1 MHSVTVPPMHDDDP
15 AALTG
20 RRGALLDQLTDL
32 FLARGIR
39 GFTLE
44 DLATELSCSKST
56 LYALAPSKEQLAAR
70 VVEYFFRRAARRVET
85 QVARR
90 RSPAA
95 RVREYLLAVAGEL
108 SAASPTFLADVA
120 ANALTRGSY
129 ERHTAIAA
137 DRIRALV
144 AAGVE
149 SGDFRAVDPV
159 FLGEVVA
166 AGMDAIE
173 RGGVTSRTG
182 LTHAEAYAQL
192 AALVLAA
199 VRTA

>member
-1 MHSVTVPPMHDDDP
+1 MHAVTSPQLRADGTT
-15 AALTG
+15 ALTG
-20 RRGALLDQLTDL
+20 RQGVLLDQLTDL
-32 FLARGIR
+32 FLTRGFR

-56 LYALAPSKEQLAAR
+56 LYALAASKEQLAAR
-70 VVEYFFRRAARRVET
+70 VVEYFFRRAAGRVEAH
-85 QVARR
+85 VDRR
-90 RSPAA
+90 RSAAA
-95 RVREYLLAVAGEL
+95 RVREYLLAVAAEL
-108 SAASPTFLADVA
+108 AAASPTFLADVA
-120 ANALTRGSY
+120 ANPLTRGSY

-173 RGGVTSRTG
+173 HGGVTTRTG

-199 VRTA
+199 VRTQ

>member
-1 MHSVTVPPMHDDDP
+1 MHSVTTPQWRADGTTV
-15 AALTG
+15 LTG
-20 RRGALLDQLTDL
+20 RQGVLLDQLTEL
-32 FLARGIR
+32 FLARGFR

-44 DLATELSCSKST
+44 DIAGELSCSKST
-56 LYALAPSKEQLAAR
+56 LYALAGSKEQLAAR
-70 VVEYFFRRAARRVET
+70 VVEYFFRRAAGHVEA

-108 SAASPTFLADVA
+108 AAASPAFLADVA
-120 ANALTRGSY
+120 ANPLTRGSY

-137 DRIRALV
+137 DRIRELV

-173 RGGVTSRTG
+173 RGGVTTRTG
-182 LTHAEAYAQL
+182 LTHAQAYAQL

-199 VRTA
+199 VRTE

>member
-1 MHSVTVPPMHDDDP
+1 MHAVDSPQLHADGTS
-15 AALTG
+15 ALTG
-20 RRGALLDQLTDL
+20 RQSALLDQLTDL
-32 FLARGIR
+32 FLTRGFR

-44 DLATELSCSKST
+44 DLAVELSCSKST
-56 LYALAPSKEQLAAR
+56 LYALATSKEQLASR
-70 VVEYFFRRAARRVET
+70 VVEYFFRRAAGRVET
-85 QVARR
+85 QVVRR

-95 RVREYLLAVAGEL
+95 RVREYLLAVASEL
-108 SAASPTFLADVA
+108 AAASPTFLADVA
-120 ANALTRGSY
+120 ANPLTRGSY

-173 RGGVTSRTG
+173 RGGVTTRTG

-192 AALVLAA
+192 AALVLSA
-199 VRTA
+199 VRTD